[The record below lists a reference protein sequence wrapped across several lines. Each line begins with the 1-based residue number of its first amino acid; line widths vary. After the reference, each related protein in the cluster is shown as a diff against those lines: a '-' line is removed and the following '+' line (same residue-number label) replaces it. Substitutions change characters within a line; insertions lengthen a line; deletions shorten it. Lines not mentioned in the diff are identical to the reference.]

1 VSLDPLGVKRAAQTG
16 AAVYGFIAEPFRR
29 LRQRRIAKR
38 KARASRPLDEVPESF
53 NVQPDEV
60 SMDAVK
66 GALRSRLIWLG
77 LAQVAYG
84 LVQLWADG
92 MLTVESA
99 GPVLGGAVT
108 IWLRAVTTGSLADK
122 APKP

>member
-1 VSLDPLGVKRAAQTG
+1 MLIKP
-16 AAVYGFIAEPFRR
+16 
-29 LRQRRIAKR
+29 AKR
-38 KARASRPLDEVPESF
+38 LKEWRKRRAMKSWEGHHLDAAPESF

-60 SMDAVK
+60 PMDAIK

-77 LAQVAYG
+77 LAQVVYG

-92 MLTVESA
+92 MLTIESA

-108 IWLRAVTTGSLADK
+108 IWLRAVTTESLSDK
-122 APKP
+122 SKQ

>member
-1 VSLDPLGVKRAAQTG
+1 MSADPISQGMRRG
-16 AAVYGFIAEPFRR
+16 AAVFGFLKAWKRN
-29 LRQRRIAKR
+29 R
-38 KARASRPLDEVPESF
+38 KANKAEKRDQPPDATIEDF
-53 NVQPDEV
+53 NSQPDEV

-77 LAQVAYG
+77 LAQVVYG

-92 MLTVESA
+92 MLTIESA

-108 IWLRAVTTGSLADK
+108 IWLRAVTKDSLADK
-122 APKP
+122 AK